1 MVVLRGGIE
10 PGEDAS
16 RFSVLEEVSPS
27 GLANAVGTCSL
38 PVDEEGARLGRRK
51 MPRVMRIG
59 RKVAEVGELDYL
71 TPELEIEILE
81 RWSSGES
88 AQRIYRSMNVRE
100 SLIRGAIEKEQ
111 ERLERVMESKAE
123 AIARA
128 RRIR

>member
-1 MVVLRGGIE
+1 
-10 PGEDAS
+10 
-16 RFSVLEEVSPS
+16 
-27 GLANAVGTCSL
+27 
-38 PVDEEGARLGRRK
+38 

-100 SLIRGAIEKEQ
+100 SLILGAIEKEQ

>member
-10 PGEDAS
+10 PGEDSS

-38 PVDEEGARLGRRK
+38 PVDEEGARLGGRK